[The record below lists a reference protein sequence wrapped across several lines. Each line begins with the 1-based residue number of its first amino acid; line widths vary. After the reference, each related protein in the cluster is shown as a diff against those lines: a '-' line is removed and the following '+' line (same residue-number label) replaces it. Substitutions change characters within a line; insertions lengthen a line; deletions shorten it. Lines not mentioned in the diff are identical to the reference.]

1 MKKFAFPVLFTV
13 FLSIPALA
21 QTPEKKDSSSVIAMP
36 DTSSKNGVKKSTGPK
51 DTRMAITQKGVPST
65 KVKDNS
71 AAKTVSTQPKQE
83 KPSGQPK

>member
-1 MKKFAFPVLFTV
+1 MKKILIAIL
-13 FLSIPALA
+13 FLSSASLLA
-21 QTPEKKDSSSVIAMP
+21 QTPEKKKEDGKETTVA
-36 DTSSKNGVKKSTGPK
+36 DTSSKPGVKKSTGPK

-71 AAKTVSTQPKQE
+71 ASKTASTQPKEE